1 MGSRPASPPGNLTRP
16 PASCSDGLGSLPSVS
31 ACMGDKLSKLTEKAP
46 AQTKMP
52 DPVVVS
58 ASAKHTATLIF
69 LHGLGDTGHGW
80 ATTIAAI
87 RPPHV
92 KVICPTANKMPVTL
106 NSGFE
111 MPSWFDLMT
120 LDATGPEDEA
130 GIKSASALV
139 NSLIAEEVKAG
150 VPSERIM
157 LGGFSQ
163 GGALAL
169 FTALHTEH
177 KLGGVIA
184 LSCWAPLHKQLP
196 AQATP
201 TNLEVP
207 YLQCHGDCDP
217 VVPYRW
223 GQLTSTLLKAFLPNH
238 QFKTYKG
245 LMHSS
250 SEEELQDMKKFISDS
265 LP

>member
-1 MGSRPASPPGNLTRP
+1 MG
-16 PASCSDGLGSLPSVS
+16 GLSSKG
-31 ACMGDKLSKLTEKAP
+31 GEKLSGGLY
-46 AQTKMP
+46 KMP

-106 NSGFE
+106 NSGFQ
-111 MPSWFDLMT
+111 MPSWFDLKS
-120 LDATGPEDEA
+120 LDVSGPEDEEGIKKAFLVINKMISDEIKA
-130 GIKSASALV
+130 GI
-139 NSLIAEEVKAG
+139 AG
-150 VPSERIM
+150 DRIM
-157 LGGFSQ
+157 IGGFSQ

-169 FTALHTEH
+169 YTALHTEH
-177 KLGGVIA
+177 KLAGVVA
-184 LSCWAPLHKQLP
+184 LSCWAPLHKDLP
-196 AQATP
+196 EGASQSNLDIPHLQA
-201 TNLEVP
+201 
-207 YLQCHGDCDP
+207 HGDCDP

-223 GQLTSTLLKAFLPNH
+223 GQLTSTLLKSMLKNH

-245 LMHSS
+245 MMHSS
-250 SEEELQDMKKFISDS
+250 CEEELQDVKKFVVEC

>member
-1 MGSRPASPPGNLTRP
+1 
-16 PASCSDGLGSLPSVS
+16 
-31 ACMGDKLSKLTEKAP
+31 
-46 AQTKMP
+46 MP

-80 ATTIAAI
+80 ATSIAAI

-106 NSGFE
+106 NSGFQ
-111 MPSWFDLMT
+111 MPSWFDLMS
-120 LDATGPEDEA
+120 LNADGPEDEA
-130 GIKSASALV
+130 GIKRAADLV
-139 NSLIAEEVKAG
+139 DKLIAEEVKSG

-157 LGGFSQ
+157 IGGFSQ
-163 GGALAL
+163 GGALAVY
-169 FTALHTEH
+169 TALHTDH
-177 KLGGVIA
+177 KLAGVIG
-184 LSCWAPLHKQLP
+184 LSCWAPLHKDLP
-196 AQATP
+196 AGAKP
-201 TNLEVP
+201 ANLNIP
-207 YLQCHGDCDP
+207 YLQAHGDCDP

-223 GQLTSTLLKAFLPNH
+223 GQLTSTLLKGMLPKH

-245 LMHSS
+245 MMHSTC
-250 SEEELQDMKKFISDS
+250 EDEMQDVKKFIASS

>member
-1 MGSRPASPPGNLTRP
+1 MGAGDERTRERRQAVKKP
-16 PASCSDGLGSLPSVS
+16 LSSCTDGLGSLPSVS
-31 ACMGDKLSKLTEKAP
+31 GCMGDKLSKLTEKAP

-120 LDATGPEDEA
+120 LDATGPEDEP
-130 GIKSASALV
+130 GIKAASTLV
-139 NSLIAEEVKAG
+139 NNLIAEEVKAG
-150 VPSERIM
+150 VPSDRIM

-169 FTALHTEH
+169 YTALHTEH

-196 AQATP
+196 GQATRP
-201 TNLEVP
+201 TWRRPTFSATETATRLCRTAGV
-207 YLQCHGDCDP
+207 
-217 VVPYRW
+217 
-223 GQLTSTLLKAFLPNH
+223 
-238 QFKTYKG
+238 
-245 LMHSS
+245 SS
-250 SEEELQDMKKFISDS
+250 PPLFSRPSFQTISS
-265 LP
+265 RLIRA

>member
-1 MGSRPASPPGNLTRP
+1 
-16 PASCSDGLGSLPSVS
+16 
-31 ACMGDKLSKLTEKAP
+31 
-46 AQTKMP
+46 MP

-80 ATTIAAI
+80 ATSIAAI

-106 NSGFE
+106 NSGFQ
-111 MPSWFDLMT
+111 MPSWFDLMS
-120 LDATGPEDEA
+120 LNADGPEDEA
-130 GIKSASALV
+130 GIKRAADLV
-139 NSLIAEEVKAG
+139 DKLIAEEVKSG

-157 LGGFSQ
+157 IGGFSQ
-163 GGALAL
+163 GGALAVY
-169 FTALHTEH
+169 TALHTDH
-177 KLGGVIA
+177 KLAGVIG
-184 LSCWAPLHKQLP
+184 LSCWAPLHKDLP
-196 AQATP
+196 AGAKP
-201 TNLEVP
+201 TNLNIP
-207 YLQCHGDCDP
+207 YLQAHGDCDP

-223 GQLTSTLLKAFLPNH
+223 GQLTSTLLKGMLPKH

-245 LMHSS
+245 MMHSTC
-250 SEEELQDMKKFISDS
+250 EDEMQDVKKFIASS